1 MSTLTRTLVSGSP
14 KASSMP
20 FSLPRPPSSP
30 SKIPTRSPVKHPVQ
44 NPSSS
49 SAISVPGTTVA
60 INSKK
65 FPQTPSRKI
74 AAESPSTPYTP
85 STATSKSESS
95 RPSTPV
101 QQRGNDAFTAPK
113 TPTTARQ
120 QALYE
125 RIRQRSLSLSPTK
138 GRTLPSENQGGMSK
152 DQLLKLSQEE
162 TRRRCLLGRL
172 SGVAESVW
180 M

>member
-14 KASSMP
+14 KAPSMP
-20 FSLPRPPSSP
+20 FSLPYPTSSP
-30 SKIPTRSPVKHPVQ
+30 SKIPTRSPVKHPVK

-49 SAISVPGTTVA
+49 SAISLPGTTVA
-60 INSKK
+60 INSIK

-74 AAESPSTPYTP
+74 AAKSPSTPYTP
-85 STATSKSESS
+85 STATSNSESS

-138 GRTLPSENQGGMSK
+138 VRTLPGENQGGMSK

-172 SGVAESVW
+172 SGVAESIW